1 MSLSIDMIAEHSA
14 QNIFDGV
21 NEERVQSA
29 EAELGIKFPDE
40 YREYLLR
47 FNYAEIFGDPIFG
60 CHDDEGF
67 SWCDVVNLNK
77 GSEHLAK
84 GFLAFIST
92 DIDGTLYF
100 SLSEAEIYN
109 DMLEEPVA
117 KNFSALIKNMLSE

>member
-1 MSLSIDMIAEHSA
+1 MSLPIDMIAEHSA
-14 QNIFDGV
+14 ENILDGV
-21 NEERVQSA
+21 DEERVQAA
-29 EAELGIKFPDE
+29 ETELGIKFPNE

-47 FNYAEIFGDPIFG
+47 FNYAEIFGDPLFG

-67 SWCDVVNLNK
+67 SWCDVVNINK

-100 SLSEAEIYN
+100 NLSGQEIYI
-109 DMLEEPVA
+109 DE
-117 KNFSALIKNMLSE
+117 